1 MLKNIREFIDSSE
14 FQLILLKNRVN
25 IINYQELLQINREEM
40 VFKSQDQKIIISGEG
55 LVLSKL
61 LDHEVLITG
70 KIMNIEVKDE

>member
-25 IINYQELLQINREEM
+25 IINYQKLLQINRKEM
-40 VFKSQDQKIIISGEG
+40 IFMSSDGKVVISGEN

-61 LDHEVLITG
+61 LDDEVLITG
-70 KIMNIEVKDE
+70 HISSIEVKDE

>member
-40 VFKSQDQKIIISGEG
+40 VFKSQDQKIIISGKG